1 LVVAVVLVLPSVVAV
16 EAFCSSASASVLG
29 VGGLVGVFLWC
40 LDGSFCFVMGDL
52 MPLLDCYLYSRR
64 WQLRVVAS
72 PVFTDAAAADAR
84 STFEV
89 CRGVSMTLILTVFPM
104 LGAACWSWQVEFVPT
119 SSSGVSSGLRGGRV
133 IWWSLKSLVECVM
146 YFQ

>member
-52 MPLLDCYLYSRR
+52 MPLLDCYLHSRR

-72 PVFTDAAAADAR
+72 PVFIDVAAADAR

-89 CRGVSMTLILTVFPM
+89 CRGVSMVLILAVFPM
-104 LGAACWSWQVEFVPT
+104 LGVVR
-119 SSSGVSSGLRGGRV
+119 SGFFLWCFFRLARRQSNLVVSEVVGWMCYVFS
-133 IWWSLKSLVECVM
+133 VM
-146 YFQ
+146 PG